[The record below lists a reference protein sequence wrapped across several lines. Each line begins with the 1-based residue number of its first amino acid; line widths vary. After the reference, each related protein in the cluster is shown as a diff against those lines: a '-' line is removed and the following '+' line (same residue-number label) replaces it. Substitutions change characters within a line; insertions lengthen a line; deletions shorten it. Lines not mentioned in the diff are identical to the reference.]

1 VLVGGV
7 DCGGCGCAVTG
18 LVAGPGLVGNVAE
31 PPHVDQVVTQE
42 KTCGGSAPTVS
53 QPAAET
59 ICYRTGLPVSAATIG
74 WLAGLI
80 TAHRVKIGS
89 RWRRVSPGQQ
99 AVLVLAMLRK
109 DERLL
114 DLAGPNEV
122 SASTLRRYLL
132 EVIGLLAGRAPRL
145 NRVLRRL
152 SARGQVVVLA
162 DGTLVRTRRRTGAD
176 NRPNY
181 SGKHKL
187 HGLSVLGLTDEH
199 GRLLYVSA
207 VLPGKTA
214 DITAARHHRLR
225 ERLHQHGL
233 APAADK
239 GFHGWHKDVRETSDC
254 EVCGGPCEQVVLTPY
269 KAEAKR
275 PLTEAQQQ
283 ANAVFSA
290 LRCAV
295 EGGFAALKTWRIL
308 DKLRLHPRHATT
320 LIRALLVLTQHEQSI
335 RDTVR
340 ATAA

>member
-1 VLVGGV
+1 
-7 DCGGCGCAVTG
+7 VTISYR
-18 LVAGPGLVGNVAE
+18 
-31 PPHVDQVVTQE
+31 
-42 KTCGGSAPTVS
+42 SA
-53 QPAAET
+53 
-59 ICYRTGLPVSAATIG
+59 LPVSAATIG

-80 TAHRVKIGS
+80 SAHRAKIGS
-89 RWRRVSPGQQ
+89 RWRKVTPAQQ

-114 DLAGPNEV
+114 DLAAPNGI
-122 SASTLRRYLL
+122 SASTLRRWLL

-145 NRVLRRL
+145 NRTLRRL
-152 SARGQVVVLA
+152 SARGAVVVLV
-162 DGTLVRTRRRTGAD
+162 DGTLIRTRRRTGRE
-176 NRPNY
+176 NRRHY

-187 HGLSVLGLTDEH
+187 HGLNVLGLTDEA
-199 GRLLYVSA
+199 GRLVWVSA

-214 DITAARHHRLR
+214 DITAARHHHIR

-239 GFHGWHKDVRETSDC
+239 GFHGWHKDVRETSGC

-320 LIRALLVLTQHEQSI
+320 LIRALLVLTHHEQDA
-335 RDTVR
+335 RT
-340 ATAA
+340 TTTKAA

>member
-1 VLVGGV
+1 M
-7 DCGGCGCAVTG
+7 
-18 LVAGPGLVGNVAE
+18 E
-31 PPHVDQVVTQE
+31 PPDVDQVVTQE
-42 KTCGGSAPTVS
+42 KPSGGSASTLS
-53 QPAAET
+53 HAEVET
-59 ICYRTGLPVSAATIG
+59 SYRSALPVSAATIS
-74 WLAGLI
+74 WLSGLI
-80 TAHRVKIGS
+80 RAHRVRIKS
-89 RWRRVSPGQQ
+89 RWRKVSPWGQ
-99 AVLVLAMLRK
+99 AVLVLAILRK
-109 DERLL
+109 DERLT
-114 DLAGPNEV
+114 DLAGPHDL
-122 SASTLRRYLL
+122 APSTLRRYLL

>member
-1 VLVGGV
+1 
-7 DCGGCGCAVTG
+7 
-18 LVAGPGLVGNVAE
+18 
-31 PPHVDQVVTQE
+31 VTQE

-53 QPAAET
+53 HPPAET
-59 ICYRTGLPVSAATIG
+59 ISYRSALPVSAATIG

-80 TAHRVKIGS
+80 TAHRTKIGS
-89 RWRRVSPGQQ
+89 RWRKVTPAQQ

-114 DLAGPNEV
+114 DLATPNGI
-122 SASTLRRYLL
+122 SASTLRRWLL
-132 EVIGLLAGRAPRL
+132 EVITLLAGRAPRL
-145 NRVLRRL
+145 PRVLRRL

-162 DGTLVRTRRRTGAD
+162 DGTLIRTRRRTGAQ
-176 NRPNY
+176 NRANY

-199 GRLLYVSA
+199 GRLLWVSA

-214 DITAARHHRLR
+214 DITAARHHRIR
-225 ERLHQHGL
+225 EQLHRHQL
-233 APAADK
+233 TPVADK
-239 GFHGWHKDVRETSDC
+239 GFHGWHKDVRETRDC
-254 EVCGGPCEQVVLTPY
+254 DICAGPCEQVVLTPY

-283 ANAVFSA
+283 ANTVLSA

-320 LIRALLVLTQHEQSI
+320 LLRALLVLTHHEQDA
-335 RDTVR
+335 RT
-340 ATAA
+340 TTTNAA